1 MCDKVVVSRILT
13 IIWREMKI
21 CFIFVLPQGLTPNQ
35 TLLDPRETGVFFL
48 NPAERILRS
57 I

>member
-13 IIWREMKI
+13 IIWREIKI

-35 TLLDPRETGVFFL
+35 TPLDTRETGVFFL